1 MMNKFRYNDP
11 IERIKRVNRVYL
23 VAIILLF
30 GVLIAYQLLLVK
42 EGTFPT
48 SLASGSRAVML
59 LTLLIDGV
67 LFFVNKAN
75 KYLRICITVEV
86 GLAYIFFLLNT
97 EASFLGMAFVGVLG
111 VSVLYYDT
119 LYYMG
124 AMAFCVLIYIAGQFA
139 RVNAGV
145 VSADANGICN
155 VVMTFAV
162 FVMLFVISWLSKLFN
177 DHALG
182 AVEEQNEV
190 QRQIMKVIKK
200 ETNSSTEMVN
210 NLYDASQNIAESMQ
224 TISASTEKIVENITD
239 QNYMTQNIQNA
250 ILTTQEYSSEMASV
264 ANVSSENIRHNQ
276 DMMKTL
282 KEQSEQ
288 IADNNAVVT
297 EAMEQLQDK
306 VDKVDSIAKMILKI
320 SNETTILAL
329 NASVESARAGEAGRG
344 FAVIA
349 DQIRELAEE
358 TKEFTE
364 SITHIVDELNVN
376 AKTVVN
382 AVDVSLEAADSQ
394 NKMISATAEA
404 FDELSDHMNILVNNV
419 QEIGSRIDGLSTS
432 NNQIVNS
439 ITQLSALSEEVSASA
454 EETNHLTG
462 LNVNYSRQTYESIQ
476 KINQSAALL
485 KNV

>member
-1 MMNKFRYNDP
+1 MNKFRYNDP
-11 IERIKRVNRVYL
+11 VERIKRVNRVYL
-23 VAIILLF
+23 IAVILLF
-30 GVLIAYQLLLVK
+30 GVLMAYQSLLVK
-42 EGTFPT
+42 AGTFSA
-48 SLASGSRAVML
+48 SLTSGSRAVML
-59 LTLLIDGV
+59 LALLIDGI

-75 KYLRICITVEV
+75 KYMRICITVEV
-86 GLAYIFFLLNT
+86 GLAYLFFILNT

-119 LYYMG
+119 MYYMG
-124 AMAFCVLIYIAGQFA
+124 AMAFCVAIYIIGQFA

-162 FVMLFVISWLSKLFN
+162 FVMLFIISWLSKLFN

-182 AVEEQNEV
+182 AVEEQSEV

-200 ETNSSTEMVN
+200 ETNSSAEMVN
-210 NLYDASQNIAESMQ
+210 SLYDASQNIAQSMQ

-250 ILTTQEYSSEMASV
+250 ILTTQEYSSEMVSV
-264 ANVSSENIRHNQ
+264 ATVSNENIRTNQ
-276 DMMKTL
+276 DMMETL
-282 KEQSEQ
+282 KEQSKQ

-306 VDKVDSIAKMILKI
+306 VDKVASIAKMILKI
-320 SNETTILAL
+320 SNETTILSL

-344 FAVIA
+344 FSVIA

-358 TKEFTE
+358 TKDFTE

-376 AKTVVN
+376 ANTVVN
-382 AVDVSLEAADSQ
+382 AVGVSLKAADSQ
-394 NKMISATAEA
+394 NEMISATADA

-419 QEIGSRIDGLSTS
+419 QEIGNRIDHLSTS

-454 EETNHLTG
+454 EETNHLTE
-462 LNVNYSRQTYESIQ
+462 LNVNYSRQTWESIQ

>member
-462 LNVNYSRQTYESIQ
+462 LNVNYSRQTWESIQ